1 MPRFTLLG
9 VGVQMRR
16 FAVFGLVLVS
26 VVVVG
31 VVMVSAAFAESTPLP
46 LIHTALPGETYP
58 IDIGGKVVSNAIQIQ
73 NTSGSLPMTLVSVL
87 LEAKELSALGPAKIT
102 FTGVNEPK
110 NKEKCETEGAGEGTV
125 IVPDAEWH
133 MVYTALSPGHVL
145 ETAGLILFSQFTL
158 HCGALETVVTGP
170 LMMRFSEVP
179 GNSAN
184 GADSTEIESAT
195 HCTTKVGFA
204 EISSYFTDSSIEVT
218 KQLFSASIS
227 GGAEEFS
234 CLEIPGT
241 LLLTVEPVSLATMF
255 TVLL

>member
-1 MPRFTLLG
+1 
-9 VGVQMRR
+9 MRR
-16 FAVFGLVLVS
+16 FRLFGLALVS
-26 VVVVG
+26 MVVVG

-58 IDIGGKVVSNAIQIQ
+58 IDIGGKVVSNEIQIQ
-73 NTSGSLPMTLVSVL
+73 NTSGELPATLVSIL
-87 LEAKELSALGPAKIT
+87 IEAKELTALGPAKIT

-133 MVYTALSPGHVL
+133 MVYTALSPGHEL
-145 ETAGLILFSQFTL
+145 ETAGLILFSHFVI
-158 HCGALETVVTGP
+158 HCGPLETVVTAP
-170 LMMRFSEVP
+170 SLSRFSEVP

-184 GADSTEIESAT
+184 GGDSTEIETAT
-195 HCTTKVGFA
+195 HCSAKKGFA
-204 EISSYFTDSSIEVT
+204 EISSYFNDKLEELT
-218 KQLFSASIS
+218 KQLLTASIS

-234 CLEIPGT
+234 CELIPGT
-241 LLLTVEPVSLATMF
+241 LLLTIEPASLATMF